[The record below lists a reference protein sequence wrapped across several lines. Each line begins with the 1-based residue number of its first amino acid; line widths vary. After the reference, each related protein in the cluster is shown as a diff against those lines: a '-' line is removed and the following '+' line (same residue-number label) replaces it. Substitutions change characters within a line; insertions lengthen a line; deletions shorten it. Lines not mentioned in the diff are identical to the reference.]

1 MLVKCNDYEALFW
14 FLRARKD
21 ELVAFIRVLL
31 NSLSLLVDLFAQ
43 GLVLNLF
50 AALAGEL
57 VIALDRSVIRGL

>member
-21 ELVAFIRVLL
+21 ELVAFIKVLL

-43 GLVLNLF
+43 GLLLNRF
-50 AALAGEL
+50 AALAGER
-57 VIALDRSVIRGL
+57 VILLDRSVIIGL

>member
-1 MLVKCNDYEALFW
+1 MLVKCNDYGALFW

-43 GLVLNLF
+43 GLLLNRF

>member
-1 MLVKCNDYEALFW
+1 MLVKCKDYEPLFW
-14 FLRARKD
+14 FLRARND
-21 ELVAFIRVLL
+21 ELVAFIKVLL

-43 GLVLNLF
+43 GLLLNRF

>member
-1 MLVKCNDYEALFW
+1 MLVICNDYEALFW

-43 GLVLNLF
+43 GLLLNRF